1 MVTTKPMLT
10 NYLTR
15 CFIILQKIRQL
26 IQYTRVLGQM
36 TNVVVHLISI
46 IQQSKVIFCTNTC
59 KEDFHYIEIVYV
71 MKLKK
76 LVQPLK
82 VQYGGDGKAL
92 IVQPL
97 EGEGFGW
104 HNVHVGDE
112 LWKVSDHVFTIVD
125 PCLNLGNTNDSNN
138 QKIVAY

>member
-46 IQQSKVIFCTNTC
+46 IQQSKVIFLHKHMQRRLSLHRDSICHEAQETC
-59 KEDFHYIEIVYV
+59 STLES
-71 MKLKK
+71 
-76 LVQPLK
+76 LVWWRWQSLDCLAI
-82 VQYGGDGKAL
+82 GGR
-92 IVQPL
+92 
-97 EGEGFGW
+97 GFW
-104 HNVHVGDE
+104 
-112 LWKVSDHVFTIVD
+112 
-125 PCLNLGNTNDSNN
+125 
-138 QKIVAY
+138 VAQCARWR